1 METLL
6 YTAKF
11 VNLNSHDLSNKLGS
25 CILTISVGQNVH
37 EGEKFKAT
45 LSLINKHFK
54 KCTIGV
60 CDTLQRHSIAILASL
75 EGDVLHEIAKKDGDQ
90 WIDRNTEYCKKH
102 LTIPFEIIRWDSWL
116 QNKKYTS
123 YREQVNS
130 LYNNDKVFVSII
142 QKLAI
147 EFNNRLKKRN
157 YNLNEEKGLK
167 LSIEYLLEECAVMS
181 IWYEEGYSVDVY
193 PSIRNEAIE
202 YCFSVIMSQHYN
214 HLLLPAG
221 VNFKK
226 NNKQDS
232 LVSELAMQKILDI
245 MPGDIYWKDINGKF
259 LGCNKR
265 QAENYGFK
273 NVHSLI
279 GKEDKDFLK
288 EGLAK
293 EIKANDKKIITTRT
307 EQLMEEQTY
316 VITNKKWVKKWMLS
330 HKSPLIGESNEVIG
344 LVGISIDIS
353 KQKKLEQILLSKTE
367 ELSLSLEYKTNFLNM
382 LSHEIR
388 TPLHIISSIVE
399 EMKQNISSFSKKE
412 IDNILEILSD
422 NNKRLIKLLTHLLN
436 SANNAKGQTT
446 YNLTNGNIVD
456 TCIGCIKEFSCLAN
470 ISFNLGEVKNINL
483 SYDEIKIAQVIRN
496 ILDNAIKYGKSDIIK
511 IKLEELKE
519 PKAIVIKIE
528 NTGDNFPEDEKEKIF
543 DNFFQGGNAKNQQNG
558 IGLGLSICK
567 EIISMHKGK
576 IWVDNIDPQTVSVNF
591 SIPYI

>member
-6 YTAKF
+6 YTANF
-11 VNLNSHDLSNKLGS
+11 INLNSYDLSNKFDS

-45 LSLINKHFK
+45 LNLINKNFK

-60 CDTLQRHSIAILASL
+60 CDTLQRHSIAMLAGL

-90 WIDRNTEYCKKH
+90 WIDRNIEYCKKY
-102 LTIPFEIIRWDSWL
+102 LAIPFEIIRWDSWL
-116 QNKKYTS
+116 RGKKYTL
-123 YREQVNS
+123 YRERVNF
-130 LYNNDKVFVSII
+130 LYNTDKVFVSII
-142 QKLAI
+142 EKLAI
-147 EFNNRLKKRN
+147 EFNNRLKKRD

-167 LSIEYLLEECAVMS
+167 LSAEYLLEECAVMS

-193 PSIRNEAIE
+193 PAIRNEAIE
-202 YCFSVIMSQHYN
+202 YCFSAIMSQYYN

-226 NNKQDS
+226 NNRQDS
-232 LVSELAMQKILDI
+232 LVSGLVMQKILDI
-245 MPGDIYWKDINGKF
+245 MPGHVYWKDINGKF

-273 NVHSLI
+273 NIYGLI

-288 EGLAK
+288 EEIAK

-307 EQLMEEQTY
+307 EQLIEEKTS
-316 VITNKKWVKKWMLS
+316 IIINKKWAKKWMLS

-344 LVGISIDIS
+344 LVGLSIDIS
-353 KQKKLEQILLSKTE
+353 KQKRLEQSLLSKTE
-367 ELSLSLEYKTNFLNM
+367 ALSLSLEHKANFLNM

-388 TPLHIISSIVE
+388 SPLHIISSIVE
-399 EMKQNISSFSKKE
+399 EMKQNISSFSKEE
-412 IDNILEILSD
+412 INNILNILSE

-436 SANNAKGQTT
+436 SANSARGQII
-446 YNLTNGNIVD
+446 YNFTDGNIID
-456 TCIGCIKEFSCLAN
+456 TCMACIKEFSCLAN
-470 ISFNLGEVKNINL
+470 ISFNLGEVKNVKL
-483 SYDEIKIAQVIRN
+483 AYDEVKIGQMIRN
-496 ILDNAIKYGKSDIIK
+496 ILDNAIKYGKSNIIK
-511 IKLEELKE
+511 INLEESKE

-528 NTGDNFPEDEKEKIF
+528 NTGNNFPEDEKEKVF
-543 DNFFQGGNAKNQQNG
+543 NSFFQGENAKNQQNG
-558 IGLGLSICK
+558 VGLGLSICK
-567 EIISMHKGK
+567 EIIAMHKGK
-576 IWVDNIDPQTVSVNF
+576 IWVDNIDLQTVSVNF

>member
-6 YTAKF
+6 YTANF
-11 VNLNSHDLSNKLGS
+11 INLNSYDLSNKFDS

-45 LSLINKHFK
+45 LNLINKNFK

-60 CDTLQRHSIAILASL
+60 CDTLQRHSIAMLAGL

-90 WIDRNTEYCKKH
+90 WIDRNIEYCKKY
-102 LTIPFEIIRWDSWL
+102 LAIPFEIIRWDSWL
-116 QNKKYTS
+116 RGKKYTL
-123 YREQVNS
+123 YRERVNF
-130 LYNNDKVFVSII
+130 LYNTDKVFVSII
-142 QKLAI
+142 EKLAI
-147 EFNNRLKKRN
+147 EFNNRLKKRD

-167 LSIEYLLEECAVMS
+167 LSAEYLLEECAVMS

-193 PSIRNEAIE
+193 PAIRNEAIE
-202 YCFSVIMSQHYN
+202 YCFSAIMSQYYN

-226 NNKQDS
+226 NNRQDS
-232 LVSELAMQKILDI
+232 LVSGLVMQKILDI
-245 MPGDIYWKDINGKF
+245 MPGHVYWKDINGKF

-273 NVHSLI
+273 NIYGLI

-288 EGLAK
+288 EEIAK

-307 EQLMEEQTY
+307 EQLIEEKTS
-316 VITNKKWVKKWMLS
+316 IIINKKWAKKWMLS

-344 LVGISIDIS
+344 LVGLSIDIS
-353 KQKKLEQILLSKTE
+353 KQKRLEQSLLSKTE
-367 ELSLSLEYKTNFLNM
+367 ALSLSLEHKANFLNM

-388 TPLHIISSIVE
+388 SPLHIISSIVE
-399 EMKQNISSFSKKE
+399 EMKQNISSFSKEE
-412 IDNILEILSD
+412 INNILNILSE

-436 SANNAKGQTT
+436 SANNARGQII
-446 YNLTNGNIVD
+446 YNFTDGNIID
-456 TCIGCIKEFSCLAN
+456 TCMACIKEFSCLAN
-470 ISFNLGEVKNINL
+470 ISFNLGEVKNVKL
-483 SYDEIKIAQVIRN
+483 AYDEVKIGQMIRN
-496 ILDNAIKYGKSDIIK
+496 ILDNAIKYGKSNIIK
-511 IKLEELKE
+511 INLEESKE

-528 NTGDNFPEDEKEKIF
+528 NTGNNFPEDEKEKVF
-543 DNFFQGGNAKNQQNG
+543 NSFFQGENAKNQQNG
-558 IGLGLSICK
+558 VGLGLSICK
-567 EIISMHKGK
+567 EIIAMHKGK
-576 IWVDNIDPQTVSVNF
+576 IWVDNIDLQTVSVNF

>member
-6 YTAKF
+6 YTANF
-11 VNLNSHDLSNKLGS
+11 VNLKSYDLSNKFDS

-45 LSLINKHFK
+45 LNLINKNFK

-60 CDTLQRHSIAILASL
+60 CDTLQRHSIAMLAGL

-90 WIDRNTEYCKKH
+90 WIDRNIEYCKKY
-102 LTIPFEIIRWDSWL
+102 LAIPFEIIRWDSWL
-116 QNKKYTS
+116 RGEKYTL
-123 YREQVNS
+123 YRERVNF
-130 LYNNDKVFVSII
+130 LYNNDNVFVSVIE
-142 QKLAI
+142 KLAI
-147 EFNNRLKKRN
+147 EFNNRLKKRD

-167 LSIEYLLEECAVMS
+167 LSTEYLLEECAVMS
-181 IWYEEGYSVDVY
+181 IWYEEGYSVDIY
-193 PSIRNEAIE
+193 PAIRNEAIE
-202 YCFSVIMSQHYN
+202 YCFSAIMSQYYN

-226 NNKQDS
+226 NNRQDS
-232 LVSELAMQKILDI
+232 LVSELVMQKILDI
-245 MPGDIYWKDINGKF
+245 MPGHVYWKDINGKF

-273 NVHSLI
+273 NIYGLI

-288 EGLAK
+288 EEIAK
-293 EIKANDKKIITTRT
+293 EIKANDKEIITTRT
-307 EQLMEEQTY
+307 EQLLEEKTS
-316 VITNKKWVKKWMLS
+316 IIINKKWAKKWMLS

-353 KQKKLEQILLSKTE
+353 KQKRLEQSLLSKTE
-367 ELSLSLEYKTNFLNM
+367 ALSLSLEHKTNFLNM

-399 EMKQNISSFSKKE
+399 EMKQNISSLEKEE
-412 IDNILEILSD
+412 IDNIFDILSE
-422 NNKRLIKLLTHLLN
+422 NTKRLIKLLTHLLN
-436 SANNAKGQTT
+436 SANSARGQTT
-446 YNLTNGNIVD
+446 YNFTEGNIID
-456 TCIGCIKEFSCLAN
+456 TCMAGIKEFSSLAK
-470 ISFNLGEVKNINL
+470 ISFNLGEVKNVKL
-483 SYDEIKIAQVIRN
+483 AYDEVKIGQTIRN
-496 ILDNAIKYGKSDIIK
+496 ILDNAIKYGESNIIK
-511 IKLEELKE
+511 INLEESKE

-528 NTGDNFPEDEKEKIF
+528 NTGSNFSEDEKEKIF
-543 DNFFQGGNAKNQQNG
+543 NSFFQGENAKNQQNG
-558 IGLGLSICK
+558 VGLGLSICK
-567 EIISMHKGK
+567 EIITMHKGK

>member
-6 YTAKF
+6 YTANF
-11 VNLNSHDLSNKLGS
+11 INLNSYDLSNKFDS

-45 LSLINKHFK
+45 LNLINKNFK

-60 CDTLQRHSIAILASL
+60 CDTLQRHSIAMLAGL

-90 WIDRNTEYCKKH
+90 WIDRNIEYCKKY
-102 LTIPFEIIRWDSWL
+102 LAIPFEIIRWDSWL
-116 QNKKYTS
+116 RGEKYTL
-123 YREQVNS
+123 YRERVNF
-130 LYNNDKVFVSII
+130 LYNTDKVFVSII
-142 QKLAI
+142 EKLAI
-147 EFNNRLKKRN
+147 EFNNRLKKRD

-167 LSIEYLLEECAVMS
+167 LSAEYLLEECAVMS

-193 PSIRNEAIE
+193 PAIRNEAIE
-202 YCFSVIMSQHYN
+202 YCFSAIMSQYYN

-226 NNKQDS
+226 NNRQDS
-232 LVSELAMQKILDI
+232 LVSGLVMQKILDI
-245 MPGDIYWKDINGKF
+245 MPGHVYWKDINGKF

-273 NVHSLI
+273 NIYGLI

-288 EGLAK
+288 EEIAK

-307 EQLMEEQTY
+307 EQLIEEKTS
-316 VITNKKWVKKWMLS
+316 IIINKKWAKKWMLS

-344 LVGISIDIS
+344 LVGLSIDIS
-353 KQKKLEQILLSKTE
+353 KQKRLEQSLLSKTE
-367 ELSLSLEYKTNFLNM
+367 ALSLSLEHKANFLNM

-388 TPLHIISSIVE
+388 SPLHIISSIVE
-399 EMKQNISSFSKKE
+399 EMKQNISSFSKEE
-412 IDNILEILSD
+412 INNILNILSE

-436 SANNAKGQTT
+436 SANNARGQII
-446 YNLTNGNIVD
+446 YNFTDGNIID
-456 TCIGCIKEFSCLAN
+456 TCMACIKEFSCLAN
-470 ISFNLGEVKNINL
+470 ISFNLGEVKNVKL
-483 SYDEIKIAQVIRN
+483 AYDEVKIGQMIRN
-496 ILDNAIKYGKSDIIK
+496 ILDNAIKYGKSNIIK
-511 IKLEELKE
+511 INLEESKE

-528 NTGDNFPEDEKEKIF
+528 NTGNNFPEDEKEKVF
-543 DNFFQGGNAKNQQNG
+543 NSFFQGENAKNQQNG
-558 IGLGLSICK
+558 VGLGLSICK
-567 EIISMHKGK
+567 EIIAMHKGK
-576 IWVDNIDPQTVSVNF
+576 IWVDNIDLQTVSVNF

>member
-6 YTAKF
+6 YTANF
-11 VNLNSHDLSNKLGS
+11 VNLKSYDLSNKFDS

-45 LSLINKHFK
+45 LNLINKNFK

-60 CDTLQRHSIAILASL
+60 CDTLQRHSIAMLAGL

-90 WIDRNTEYCKKH
+90 WIDRNIEYCKKY
-102 LTIPFEIIRWDSWL
+102 LAIPFEIIRWDSWL
-116 QNKKYTS
+116 RGEKYTL
-123 YREQVNS
+123 YRERVNF
-130 LYNNDKVFVSII
+130 LYNTDKVFVSII
-142 QKLAI
+142 EKLAI
-147 EFNNRLKKRN
+147 EFNNRLKKRD

-167 LSIEYLLEECAVMS
+167 LSTEYLLEECAVMS

-202 YCFSVIMSQHYN
+202 YCFSVIMSQYYN

-226 NNKQDS
+226 NNTQDS
-232 LVSELAMQKILDI
+232 LVSELVLQKILDI
-245 MPGDIYWKDINGKF
+245 MPGHVYWKDINGKF

-273 NVHSLI
+273 NIYGLI

-288 EGLAK
+288 EEIAK
-293 EIKANDKKIITTRT
+293 EIKANDKEIITTRT
-307 EQLMEEQTY
+307 EQLLEEKTS
-316 VITNKKWVKKWMLS
+316 VIINKKWAKKWMLS

-353 KQKKLEQILLSKTE
+353 KQKRLEQSLLSKTE
-367 ELSLSLEYKTNFLNM
+367 ALSLSLEHKTNFLNM

-399 EMKQNISSFSKKE
+399 EMKQNISSFSKE
-412 IDNILEILSD
+412 GIDNILDILSE

-436 SANNAKGQTT
+436 SANNAKGQTA
-446 YNLTNGNIVD
+446 YNFTDGNIID
-456 TCIGCIKEFSCLAN
+456 TCMACIKEFSCLAN
-470 ISFNLGEVKNINL
+470 ISFNLGEVKNVKL
-483 SYDEIKIAQVIRN
+483 AYDEVKIGQTIRN
-496 ILDNAIKYGKSDIIK
+496 ILDNAIKYGESNIIK
-511 IKLEELKE
+511 INLEESKE

-528 NTGDNFPEDEKEKIF
+528 NTGSNFSEDEKEKIF
-543 DNFFQGGNAKNQQNG
+543 NSFFQGENAKNHQNG
-558 IGLGLSICK
+558 VGLGLSICK
-567 EIISMHKGK
+567 EIIAMHKGK
-576 IWVDNIDPQTVSVNF
+576 IWVDNIDLQTVSVNF